1 MERLGSLTD
10 EEKVSFY
17 RSKLSDTE
25 KAIMIGNA
33 TALYLRFKSI
43 EYIEIDFYRS
53 CYRLSFKNFV
63 IIIPNADS
71 IEELYQRVEKD
82 IIEKAVDGTL

>member
-1 MERLGSLTD
+1 MEKLGCLTD
-10 EEKVSFY
+10 VERIKFY
-17 RSKLSDTE
+17 GSRRSDTE
-25 KAIMIGNA
+25 KAMMIGNA

-43 EYIEIDFYRS
+43 EYIEINFLNG
-53 CYRLSFKNFV
+53 CYDIYFKEFC
-63 IIIPNADS
+63 ITIKYTDS